1 MKLTFIECD
10 NCDSNKGIVMSNTH
24 ANCVSCNHPVS
35 TTGTPVYHPE
45 LEIVHI
51 DDITVQE
58 QEDIPQLVDWSTC
71 YDVDNIR
78 VAV

>member
-1 MKLTFIECD
+1 
-10 NCDSNKGIVMSNTH
+10 
-24 ANCVSCNHPVS
+24 HPVS